1 MIQSRYPILICEKS
15 FSCRS
20 VSGYQNNPK
29 IEVMINLNVK
39 DQVILL
45 ESLLKEKRDELKKL
59 EALDEEKDR
68 LFANIVSMGMTVD
81 EAIEVLQRNQSK

>member
-1 MIQSRYPILICEKS
+1 M
-15 FSCRS
+15 
-20 VSGYQNNPK
+20 
-29 IEVMINLNVK
+29 NVK